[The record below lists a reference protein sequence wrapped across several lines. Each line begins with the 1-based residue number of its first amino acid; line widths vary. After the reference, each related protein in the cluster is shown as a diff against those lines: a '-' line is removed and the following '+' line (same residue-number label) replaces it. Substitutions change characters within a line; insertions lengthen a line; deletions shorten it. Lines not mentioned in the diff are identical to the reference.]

1 MATGTYAWSA
11 RLSKRHALSNVLR
24 SILYPQQGS
33 HAVVQTVITKGTILA
48 INAATGIISARALH
62 PTARGELSAMILWPV
77 FLSSALSLG
86 VPSSLVF
93 NLKQNHAD
101 HKSLLSAAV
110 WMGFI
115 LGSLAGLI
123 GAIAMPHLLAQYP
136 SWVVH
141 AAQLFMLTTPLCTLM
156 LVGRATLETR
166 GDFLASN
173 VVQLFTPLPTLAVLI
188 LLVVFGR
195 MTPISA
201 GLAYTLSGIPIFL
214 WMVHRLYKTVHL
226 EYRIPIRHIRSLL
239 HYGIRSYGIDL
250 LGTLAVQV
258 DQVLVINLL
267 NPAAMGTYVVALSL
281 SRVLNVFQYSA
292 VMVLFPR
299 AAGRSVEEVV
309 SMTERAARLSTAVT
323 AACAVM
329 VALLGPLLL
338 RLLYGSAY
346 AAASSTLRILVIEVV
361 FSGLVFVLSQTFMA
375 LGRPGLVTMLQGTG
389 LALSVPLMLLFIPRF
404 GIEGAALALLCSTL
418 ARTVLVMGAFRY
430 VLGVRKLSLVPTWRD
445 LQNFWRMFVNRP
457 SFSDPET
464 VSEGVQ

>member
-1 MATGTYAWSA
+1 MATGTYTWS
-11 RLSKRHALSNVLR
+11 RRFLKREAIGNIFS
-24 SILYPQQGS
+24 SILYPRQGS

-48 INAATGIISARALH
+48 VNAATGIISARALH
-62 PTARGELSAMILWPV
+62 PTARGELSAMVLWPV

-86 VPSSLVF
+86 IPSSLVF
-93 NLKQNHAD
+93 NLKQNSTD
-101 HKSLLSAAV
+101 HRALLSAAI

-115 LGSLAGLI
+115 LGSLAGI
-123 GAIAMPHLLAQYP
+123 VGAIFMPHWLGQYP
-136 SWVVH
+136 GWVIH
-141 AAQLFMLTTPLCTLM
+141 AAQLFLLSTPLSTLM

-173 VVQLFTPLPTLAVLI
+173 VVQLFTPLPTLAALIVLV
-188 LLVVFGR
+188 LTDR
-195 MTPISA
+195 MNPISA
-201 GLAYTLSGIPIFL
+201 GLAYTLSGVPIFI
-214 WMVHRLYKTVHL
+214 WMVHRLYRTVQL
-226 EYRIPIRHIRSLL
+226 EYRIPIRHFRSLL
-239 HYGIRSYGIDL
+239 HYGVRSYGIDL

-299 AAGRSVEEVV
+299 AAGRSVQEVV

-323 AACAVM
+323 AVCAVL
-329 VALLGPLLL
+329 VGLFGPLLL

-346 AAASSTLRILVIEVV
+346 ASAASALRILVIEVV
-361 FSGLVFVLSQTFMA
+361 LSGLVFVLSQTFMA

-389 LALSVPLMLLFIPRF
+389 LALSVPLMLIFIPRF
-404 GIEGAALALLCSTL
+404 GIEGAALALLCSTF

-430 VLGVRKLSLVPTWRD
+430 VLGVRKLSLMPTVRD
-445 LQNFWRMFVNRP
+445 LRNFWSMFAG
-457 SFSDPET
+457 SGDFT
-464 VSEGVQ
+464 KTAVSEAGVQ

>member
-1 MATGTYAWSA
+1 MATGTYTWSGG
-11 RLSKRHALSNVLR
+11 LLKRDTISNVFR
-24 SILYPQQGS
+24 SILYPRQGS

-48 INAATGIISARALH
+48 VNAATGIISARALH

-110 WMGFI
+110 WMGLI

-123 GAIAMPHLLAQYP
+123 GALAMPHLLAQYP

-141 AAQLFMLTTPLCTLM
+141 AAQLFMITTPVCTLM

-188 LLVVFGR
+188 LLVIFGR

-214 WMVHRLYKTVHL
+214 WMVHRLYKTVHI
-226 EYRIPIRHIRSLL
+226 EYRIPISHIKSLL

-299 AAGRSVEEVV
+299 AAGRSVQEVV

-323 AACAVM
+323 AACAVL
-329 VALLGPLLL
+329 VALLGPILLK
-338 RLLYGSAY
+338 LLYGSAY
-346 AAASSTLRILVIEVV
+346 AAASSALRILVIEVV

-375 LGRPGLVTMLQGTG
+375 LGKPGLVTMLQGTG

-430 VLGVRKLSLVPTWRD
+430 VLGVRKLSLIPTWTD
-445 LQNFWRMFVNRP
+445 LRNFWQMFVAGP
-457 SFSDPET
+457 GFSNPAT
-464 VSEGVQ
+464 VSEGAQ